1 MLSSANRKDDE
12 KLVLQKESP
21 FWVAYNIKESED
33 GVIDFG
39 QPRFRTKENM
49 VEKGWHSCNSGP
61 MKLPSDTH
69 RVHVPVFLDTWALKG
84 SCVVALGPRSIP

>member
-12 KLVLQKESP
+12 KLVFQKESP

-49 VEKGWHSCNSGP
+49 VEKGWHSWEMYDIKSGQ
-61 MKLPSDTH
+61 
-69 RVHVPVFLDTWALKG
+69 WAGDLQC
-84 SCVVALGPRSIP
+84 STEWS